1 MTGEDIKRR
10 ILSDMKV
17 ELADEFDQNFRRK
30 AFFTE
35 AWKARRDPTANGS
48 LLLVTGTLRRSI
60 QSSIT
65 PKGVRFTSNVPYA
78 SMHNEG
84 LKGSV
89 TVKGHWRKGKT
100 GKQHKVK
107 QHSRKVD
114 MPKRQFVGD
123 GPRTQSIIKGV
134 IHDTL
139 KEFEEELKK
148 QLKQ

>member
-30 AFFTE
+30 AFFTD
-35 AWKARRDPTANGS
+35 AWKARRNPKANGS
-48 LLLVTGTLRRSI
+48 LLLVTGTLRRSV
-60 QSSIT
+60 QSAIT

-78 SMHNEG
+78 SIHNEG
-84 LKGSV
+84 LKGNV
-89 TVKGHWRKGKT
+89 MVKGHWRRGRNGK
-100 GKQHKVK
+100 KHKVK
-107 QHSRKVD
+107 PHNRKVN

-123 GPRTQSIIKGV
+123 GPKTQSIIKGV
-134 IHDTL
+134 IHDVM

-148 QLKQ
+148 KLKQ